1 MQKIRQLQPEEIVK
15 NLKFSLER
23 LDVFYLIE
31 VLKNPPNVRVHLSY
45 RPVINDILATDPLPK
60 LRVLYTPSARTFT
73 R

>member
-1 MQKIRQLQPEEIVK
+1 MLRQLQPEEIAENLEF
-15 NLKFSLER
+15 NLKR

-31 VLKNPPNVRVHLSY
+31 ILSY